1 MVIMRCMLFILLL
14 SSQVLAADLTMM
26 VGENPPYNSIRDGK
40 PRGMAVDIVNEM
52 LLRAEL
58 HADYLTNHSWSRSFN
73 LAQSQ
78 KNHCIY
84 LIARIPEREALFTWI
99 GPVAYS
105 QWTLFALK
113 KRKIRLE
120 KLEDAKKYTFAG
132 QLRDA
137 QSTWLAAR
145 SFKIDYA
152 ISEKQSLQKLLAE
165 RVDLYP
171 GALLT
176 IDEIAR
182 DNQLDI
188 SSVEP
193 VLIFNKTETFIGCSL
208 ATDKKIVDR
217 LKAALESMKA
227 DKKSN
232 TAWTFYQKQ
241 FNASNAVKI
250 DPDVKNP

>member
-1 MVIMRCMLFILLL
+1 MRCILFILLF
-14 SSQVLAADLTMM
+14 SGQVLAADLTMM
-26 VGENPPYNSIRDGK
+26 VGENPPFNSIRDGK
-40 PRGMAVDIVNEM
+40 PRGIAVDIVDEM
-52 LLRAEL
+52 LRRAAL
-58 HADYLTNHSWSRSFN
+58 SADYPSNHSWSRSFN
-73 LAQSQ
+73 MAQNQ

-84 LIARIPEREALFTWI
+84 LIDRIPEREALFTWI

-113 KRKIRLE
+113 KRKISLN
-120 KLEDAKKYTFAG
+120 KLEDAKKFTLAG

-145 SFKIDYA
+145 GFKIDYS

-188 SSVEP
+188 GAVEP
-193 VLIFNKTETFIGCSL
+193 VLVFNKTEAFIGCSR
-208 ATDKKIVDR
+208 ASDEKIIGR
-217 LKAALESMKA
+217 LKTALESMKA

-232 TAWTFYQKQ
+232 TAWSFYQKQ
-241 FNASNAVKI
+241 SNASNAVKI